1 MKVKVLICNCNGL
14 KLAPEDLD
22 MNTLPFDVELDVDVQ
37 YAIVAPQLCGRGG
50 IALLH
55 DLLRG
60 AGPDDYF
67 VVAGCGPED
76 EADLLGHV
84 LREAGFPRERFIGV
98 TIRCASSN
106 QQAREAILEAVGR
119 LMAKSNE
126 GSMALDG
133 FGG

>member
-14 KLAPEDLD
+14 KLAAEDLD
-22 MNTLPFDVELDVDVQ
+22 MNTLPYDIEVDVDVQ

-50 IALLH
+50 IALLR
-55 DLLRG
+55 DLLR
-60 AGPDDYF
+60 AAAPDDYF

-84 LREAGFPRERFIGV
+84 LNEAGFPPERFIGV

-119 LMAKSNE
+119 LMSRSNE

>member
-1 MKVKVLICNCNGL
+1 MKIKVLICNCNGL
-14 KLAPEDLD
+14 KLSPEDLD
-22 MNTLPFDVELDVDVQ
+22 MNTLPYDIELDVDVQ

-50 IALLH
+50 VALLR

-60 AGPDDYF
+60 SEPDDYF
-67 VVAGCGPED
+67 VVAGCGPEN

-84 LREAGFPRERFIGV
+84 LREANFPRDRFIGV
-98 TIRCASSN
+98 PIRCSSSN
-106 QQAREAILEAVGR
+106 QQARSAILEAVGR
-119 LMAKSNE
+119 LMVRESE